1 MKFTLK
7 KILFASPPFTLAQS
21 LGPTPPPRPKSY
33 AKWQA
38 YTRQKGKGYTSQNGK
53 QYLVLG
59 VGYVGYANQVGVSK
73 LGAGRC
79 WLCWLSKTNRQHSQ
93 HHAAVCAQRFAG
105 GWRLLA
111 MLALLTP
118 VLNRSKVFINLRHA
132 SC

>member
-1 MKFTLK
+1 VRGFYIK
-7 KILFASPPFTLAQS
+7 KILFVAPPFTLAHRV
-21 LGPTPPPRPKSY
+21 GPTPSPL
-33 AKWQA
+33 AENH
-38 YTRQKGKGYTSQNGK
+38 GQNGK
-53 QYLVLG
+53 HYLVLG

-93 HHAAVCAQRFAG
+93 HRAAVRAQRFTG

-118 VLNRSKVFINLRHA
+118 VLNRSKVFVSIVRFHIMKYIG
-132 SC
+132 

>member
-1 MKFTLK
+1 MRGFYIK
-7 KILFASPPFTLAQS
+7 KILFVAPTFTLAQS
-21 LGPTPPPRPKSY
+21 LGPTPPPRPKPY
-33 AKWQA
+33 TKWQA
-38 YTRQKGKGYTSQNGK
+38 YTRQKGKVYTSQNDK
-53 QYLVLG
+53 HYLVLG
-59 VGYVGYANQVGVSK
+59 VGYVGYANHV
-73 LGAGRC
+73 GAGSC

>member
-1 MKFTLK
+1 LNNWFSCAWAACALDFILK
-7 KILFASPPFTLAQS
+7 KILFVAPPFTLAQP
-21 LGPTPPPRPKSY
+21 LGPTPSPLGQNP
-33 AKWQA
+33 
-38 YTRQKGKGYTSQNGK
+38 TQNGK

-79 WLCWLSKTNRQHSQ
+79 WLCWLSKTNRQQCQ
-93 HHAAVCAQRFAG
+93 HHAAVRAQRFAG

-111 MLALLTP
+111 MLAVLTP
-118 VLNRSKVFINLRHA
+118 VLNRSTVFINLRHA